1 MLYFQGVYV
10 CLCVRELREK
20 TSFKSIVVRKSLLEV
35 WQSIHLVHPKLRGS
49 LVCGP
54 SRVADPWFCCGYANA
69 AMQKSDLERL
79 LGRVDQLRSCVVKQL
94 ETPATNWNETSHSFH
109 VVSEQIMAATDSLV
123 SNVRDESSDQL
134 RVSTDRASLRRQLL
148 KLSKTPPRNFPL
160 TTALWTGQHSVDQ
173 RYAESHPGGPYQ
185 EGTRESFN
193 DMMTQCEEFF
203 TETKDNIDWG

>member
-1 MLYFQGVYV
+1 M

-134 RVSTDRASLRRQLL
+134 HKQDICCVRAVASM
-148 KLSKTPPRNFPL
+148 L
-160 TTALWTGQHSVDQ
+160 T
-173 RYAESHPGGPYQ
+173 RYAEHLDEIMDKFASDCADIMKLGGTLDRLFDK
-185 EGTRESFN
+185 G
-193 DMMTQCEEFF
+193 D
-203 TETKDNIDWG
+203 